1 MIRNCIILNKVT
13 GGLFHQSLLSQIYCI
28 TENPPSVFASLFS
41 FSQPNL
47 SIVPDA
53 EALPVRLSRVDRC
66 GSYQIVG
73 LHSEEAEITL
83 LRLGLGVGDAVSLK
97 VKLPH
102 NGPLVLEANGVEFAL
117 GLQYAQGI
125 DVKSL

>member
-1 MIRNCIILNKVT
+1 
-13 GGLFHQSLLSQIYCI
+13 
-28 TENPPSVFASLFS
+28 VFASLFS
-41 FSQPNL
+41 STHPPQL
-47 SIVPDA
+47 TVVPDA
-53 EALPVRLSRVDRC
+53 DALLAKRLSSVSLC
-66 GSYQIVG
+66 GKYQITA

-83 LRLGLGVGDAVSLK
+83 LRLGLGLGDSIVLK

-117 GLQYAQGI
+117 GLQYASAI

>member
-1 MIRNCIILNKVT
+1 MEKP
-13 GGLFHQSLLSQIYCI
+13 H
-28 TENPPSVFASLFS
+28 SVFASLFS
-41 FSQPNL
+41 TNQPTL
-47 SIVPDA
+47 SVVPDFDVA
-53 EALPVRLSRVDRC
+53 PVRLSAVREC
-66 GSYQIVG
+66 GFYQIVG
-73 LHSEEAEITL
+73 LHSEDAEITL

-117 GLQYAQGI
+117 GLQYANLI